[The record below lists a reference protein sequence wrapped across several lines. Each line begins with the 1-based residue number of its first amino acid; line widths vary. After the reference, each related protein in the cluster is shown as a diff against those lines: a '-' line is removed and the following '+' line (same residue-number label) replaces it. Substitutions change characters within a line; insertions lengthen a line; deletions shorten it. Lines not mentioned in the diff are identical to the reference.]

1 MVAIAARS
9 WREPLTVSSSFPA
22 ARFPALPLSK
32 ERETADLEYNDTA
45 GASTEPSDEALIERI
60 RDGGNE
66 EAVGLLFRRYA
77 RLVWCIA
84 QQILRDRG
92 EAEDVMQ
99 EVFLMVHQK
108 TSIFD
113 ASKGPARTLIVY
125 MTYRLAYKRRRYLS
139 GRHAHYSSRLND
151 SAADLTAVAVSFYD
165 ESIEA
170 HFGRE
175 GLRNALADL
184 SEAQRETLR
193 LYFFEGYALNEIA
206 SKLGESLG
214 NVRHHY
220 FRGLDRLRKYLP
232 GKGQ

>member
-1 MVAIAARS
+1 MF
-9 WREPLTVSSSFPA
+9 SSFPA
-22 ARFPALPLSK
+22 TEFPTLRLSQEK
-32 ERETADLEYNDTA
+32 ESTHAVYEDTSA
-45 GASTEPSDEALIERI
+45 VRPAEEPSDETLIARVCADDSEAL
-60 RDGGNE
+60 
-66 EAVGLLFRRYA
+66 GLLFRRYA

-84 QQILRDRG
+84 HRILRDRG

-108 TSIFD
+108 TFIFD

-125 MTYRLAYKRRRYLS
+125 MTYRLAYKRRRYLN
-139 GRHAHYSSRLND
+139 GRHAHYSTRLNE
-151 SAADLTAVAVSFYD
+151 SAADLTAVTVPFYD

-184 SEAQRETLR
+184 SEVQRETLR
-193 LYFFEGYALNEIA
+193 LYFFEGYALDEIA

-220 FRGLDRLRKYLP
+220 FRGLDRLRKHLKAVAS
-232 GKGQ
+232 GE

>member
-1 MVAIAARS
+1 
-9 WREPLTVSSSFPA
+9 VSSSFPA

-32 ERETADLEYNDTA
+32 ERDAADPLYKDVT
-45 GASTEPSDEALIERI
+45 GASTEPSDETLIERI
-60 RDGGNE
+60 RSGGNE
-66 EAVGLLFRRYA
+66 EALGLLFRRYA
-77 RLVWCIA
+77 RLVWCTA
-84 QQILRDRG
+84 QRILRDRG

-99 EVFLMVHQK
+99 EVFLTVHQK

-125 MTYRLAYKRRRYLS
+125 MTYRLAYKRRRYLN
-139 GRHAHYSSRLND
+139 GRHSHYSTRLNE
-151 SAADLTAVAVSFYD
+151 SAADLTAVTVPFYD

-175 GLRNALADL
+175 RLRNALAEL

-193 LYFFEGYALNEIA
+193 LYFFEGYALDEIA

-220 FRGLDRLRKYLP
+220 FRGLDRLRKYMP
-232 GKGQ
+232 RKGSDQ

>member
-1 MVAIAARS
+1 M
-9 WREPLTVSSSFPA
+9 SSSFPA

-32 ERETADLEYNDTA
+32 EEEATSAGPIYKDTA
-45 GASTEPSDEALIERI
+45 SASTEPSDEALIERI
-60 RDGGNE
+60 RSGGNE
-66 EAVGLLFRRYA
+66 EALGLLFRRYA

-84 QQILRDRG
+84 QRILRDRG

-108 TSIFD
+108 TSIFN

-125 MTYRLAYKRRRYLS
+125 MTYRLAYKRRRYLN
-139 GRHAHYSSRLND
+139 GRHAHYSARLNE
-151 SAADLTAVAVSFYD
+151 SAADLAAVTVPFYD

-175 GLRNALADL
+175 RLRNALAEL

-193 LYFFEGYALNEIA
+193 LYFFEGYALDEIA

-220 FRGLDRLRKYLP
+220 FRGLDRLRKHLP
-232 GKGQ
+232 RKGGGE

>member
-1 MVAIAARS
+1 M
-9 WREPLTVSSSFPA
+9 SSSFPA

-32 ERETADLEYNDTA
+32 EEKPTTVGPIYKDTDVPNA
-45 GASTEPSDEALIERI
+45 EPSDASLIERI
-60 RDGGNE
+60 QRGGND
-66 EAVGLLFRRYA
+66 EALGLLFRRYA
-77 RLVWCIA
+77 RLVWSIA
-84 QQILRDRG
+84 QRILWDRG

-99 EVFLMVHQK
+99 EVFLTVHQK
-108 TSIFD
+108 ISLFD
-113 ASKGPARTLIVY
+113 ASKGPPRTLIVY
-125 MTYRLAYKRRRYLS
+125 MTYRLAYKRRRYLN
-139 GRHAHYSSRLND
+139 GRHAHYSARLNEN
-151 SAADLTAVAVSFYD
+151 AADLTAVTMPFYD

-175 GLRNALADL
+175 RLREALAEL

-193 LYFFEGYALNEIA
+193 LYFFEGYALDEIA

-232 GKGQ
+232 R

>member
-1 MVAIAARS
+1 M
-9 WREPLTVSSSFPA
+9 TVSSSFPA
-22 ARFPALPLSK
+22 ARFPVLPLSK
-32 ERETADLEYNDTA
+32 EEAASSVGPVYKDTVVPTD
-45 GASTEPSDEALIERI
+45 GPSDELLIERI
-60 RDGGNE
+60 RGEGSD

-84 QQILRDRG
+84 QRILRDRG

-113 ASKGPARTLIVY
+113 AAKGPARTLIVY
-125 MTYRLAYKRRRYLS
+125 MTYRLAYKRRRYLN
-139 GRHAHYSSRLND
+139 GRHAHYSNRLNE
-151 SAADLTAVAVSFYD
+151 SAADLTAVSVPFYH

-175 GLRNALADL
+175 GLRNALAEL

-193 LYFFEGYALNEIA
+193 LYFFEGYALDEIA

-220 FRGLDRLRKYLP
+220 FRGLDRLRKHLKAMDI
-232 GKGQ
+232 GK

>member
-1 MVAIAARS
+1 
-9 WREPLTVSSSFPA
+9 VSSSFPV
-22 ARFPALPLSK
+22 ARFPALPLSREK
-32 ERETADLEYNDTA
+32 EGRNPLYKDATAASDELSDETLVARICEND
-45 GASTEPSDEALIERI
+45 DEAL
-60 RDGGNE
+60 N
-66 EAVGLLFRRYA
+66 LLFKRYA

-84 QQILRDRG
+84 QRILRDRG
-92 EAEDVMQ
+92 EAEDVVQ
-99 EVFLMVHQK
+99 EVFLTVHQK
-108 TSIFD
+108 TSIFE

-125 MTYRLAYKRRRYLS
+125 MTYRLAYKRRRYLN
-139 GRHAHYSSRLND
+139 GRHAHYSSRLNEN
-151 SAADLTAVAVSFYD
+151 AADLTAVTVPFYH

-175 GLRNALADL
+175 RLRNALAEL

-193 LYFFEGYALNEIA
+193 LYFFEGYALDEIA

-232 GKGQ
+232 RNGSDQ

>member
-1 MVAIAARS
+1 M
-9 WREPLTVSSSFPA
+9 TVSSSFPA

-32 ERETADLEYNDTA
+32 EEEATSARSVYKDTVVPND
-45 GASTEPSDEALIERI
+45 EPSDELLIERI
-60 RDGGNE
+60 RRGGNE
-66 EAVGLLFRRYA
+66 EGLGLLFRRYT

-84 QQILRDRG
+84 QRILRDPG

-125 MTYRLAYKRRRYLS
+125 MTYRLAYKRRRYLN
-139 GRHAHYSSRLND
+139 GRHAHYSTPRLNE
-151 SAADLTAVAVSFYD
+151 SAPDLTAVTVPFYD

-184 SEAQRETLR
+184 SEVQRETLR
-193 LYFFEGYALNEIA
+193 LYFFEGYALDEIA

-220 FRGLDRLRKYLP
+220 FRGLDRLRKHLKTVAS
-232 GKGQ
+232 GE

>member
-1 MVAIAARS
+1 M
-9 WREPLTVSSSFPA
+9 SSSFPA
-22 ARFPALPLSK
+22 ARFPSLALSK
-32 ERETADLEYNDTA
+32 EREAADPLYKDAT
-45 GASTEPSDEALIERI
+45 GASTEPSDELLIERI
-60 RDGGNE
+60 RSGGND
-66 EAVGLLFRRYA
+66 EALDLLFRRHA

-84 QQILRDRG
+84 QRILRDRG

-99 EVFLMVHQK
+99 EVFLTVHQK

-139 GRHAHYSSRLND
+139 GRHAHYSSRLNEN
-151 SAADLTAVAVSFYD
+151 AADLTAVTMPFYD

-175 GLRNALADL
+175 PLRNALAEL

-193 LYFFEGYALNEIA
+193 LYFFEGYALDEIA

-232 GKGQ
+232 REGSDQ